1 MAIEDGRY
9 LCCPMCQGKG
19 QLQRSELIEQ
29 LSGPER
35 DRKFRALLD
44 KLAQQAKE
52 AEAAPVGAASGK
64 GDTPGAFE
72 QEVHSW
78 PPKRILW
85 RRSPKE

>member
-19 QLQRSELIEQ
+19 QIHRSELIEQ
-29 LSGPER
+29 LSDPER
-35 DRKFRALLD
+35 DRKLQALLEEITR
-44 KLAQQAKE
+44 QEEE
-52 AEAAPVGAASGK
+52 AEKVPVEAASRNE
-64 GDTPGAFE
+64 DAPGAFE
-72 QEVHSW
+72 REVHSW

>member
-19 QLQRSELIEQ
+19 QLHRSELIEQ

-35 DRKFRALLD
+35 DRKIRALLD
-44 KLAQQAKE
+44 KLSQE
-52 AEAAPVGAASGK
+52 AEDTGQAPVGAASRN
-64 GDTPGAFE
+64 GDSAGAFE

>member
-19 QLQRSELIEQ
+19 QLHRSELIEQ
-29 LSGPER
+29 LSDPER
-35 DRKFRALLD
+35 DRKLQALLD
-44 KLAQQAKE
+44 EITRQEEE
-52 AEAAPVGAASGK
+52 AGKALVEAASGN
-64 GDTPGAFE
+64 GAVPGAFE